1 MPPFI
6 LLAACRQ
13 SITGDEVPVSSACEE
28 YAETADV
35 GMRGGSVSLLNSEC
49 GAPDCA
55 TVSSKFVMLDPEDQP
70 FTLLSKGDDLH
81 YAIPPGQPLIF
92 TQEWDFY
99 GKNYQIGMRTTTSL
113 CTDLVVTEVDD
124 DPWAGRV
131 SADLRLTA
139 DIKITDDSHE
149 VVGECQD
156 ESIGMSLTT
165 DTISED
171 LSGSPLGC
179 GEDSSC
185 AGSGFSVVQI
195 FPIEE
200 FEDIDCLRDPLK
212 YSGAEYIG
220 FELSFGVLYFPE
232 TDLGVVEEI

>member
-1 MPPFI
+1 MPPFVF
-6 LLAACRQ
+6 LAACRQ
-13 SITGDEVPVSSACEE
+13 SITGDEVPASATCDE
-28 YAETADV
+28 YTETVDV
-35 GMRGGSVSLLNSEC
+35 GMRDGNVSLLTSEC
-49 GAPDCA
+49 GTPDCA
-55 TVSSKFVMLDPEDQP
+55 TVSSEFVMLDPEDQP
-70 FTLLSKGDDLH
+70 FTLLSQGDDLH
-81 YAIPPGQPLIF
+81 YAIPPGQPLVF
-92 TQEWDFY
+92 TQEWDFR
-99 GKNYQIGMRTTTSL
+99 GKTYQIGMRTTTSV

-124 DPWAGRV
+124 DPWEGRV

-139 DIKITDDSHE
+139 DIIITDDSDE

-165 DTISED
+165 DTISEE

-185 AGSGFSVVQI
+185 AGSSFSVVQI

-200 FEDIDCLRDPLK
+200 FEDIACLRDPLK

-220 FELSFGVLYFPE
+220 FELSFGVLNFPE
-232 TDLGVVEEI
+232 TDLGDVEEI